1 MATNNNRPVPFKA
14 THPGEMLHDELE
26 ERGINNTELA
36 KMMDVPVS
44 QIDEFVN
51 CERGVDIEF
60 ARKLEKAL
68 NIPCDVWMDIYEGYL
83 YDCKAIAE
91 RELNTLHTV
100 RRASTI
106 LNHGYSRV

>member
-60 ARKLEKAL
+60 AIKLEKAL